1 MNILFLLTNLII
13 LDILLRNMKNL
24 KQLLHKMLI
33 IGFEGQDILKN
44 DKITT
49 QIQNGLGGVIL
60 FDHYIEDKSKAK
72 NIHSFE
78 QLKKLNQSLQ
88 NISDNPL
95 MVCIDQ
101 EGGKVARLKKEKGFR
116 ESPSAK
122 KIASL
127 SHNEA
132 KTAYEDLAFQLQE
145 LNINCNFAP
154 LVDLGI
160 NKDSK
165 IIYGLDR
172 AYGDDTDTVIKYG
185 EIFMDALDKHKI
197 ISVLKHFPGH
207 GSAKGDSHEGFVD
220 ITSSWDEIELSP
232 YKSLLHKTNMIMSAH
247 VFNAK
252 LDEKYPSTLSYNTNT
267 KLLRERLGYDGVLIT
282 DDLQMLAI
290 QKHYTKEKA
299 IELAI
304 NSGADMIMYCNQ
316 LGDDDTNE
324 TVDMMEQLVQ
334 SSKISIDRIKEANI
348 RIDKLFKGIN
358 I

>member
-1 MNILFLLTNLII
+1 ME
-13 LDILLRNMKNL
+13 NL

-33 IGFEGQDILKN
+33 IGFDGHDILKN
-44 DKITT
+44 ETLTT

-60 FDHYIEDKSKAK
+60 FDRYIEDTSKAK

-95 MVCIDQ
+95 MICIDQ
-101 EGGKVARLKKEKGFR
+101 EGGKVARLREQKGFK

-122 KIASL
+122 IITTL
-127 SHNEA
+127 TDDEA
-132 KTAYEDLAFQLQE
+132 KKAYEKLASQLQE

-172 AYGDDTDTVIKYG
+172 AYGDDTEQIVKYG

-220 ITSSWDEIELSP
+220 ITQTWDEIELSP

-252 LDEKYPSTLSYNTNT
+252 LDDKYPSTLSYATNT

-282 DDLQMLAI
+282 DDLQMFAI
-290 QKHYTKEKA
+290 QKHYKKEEA

-304 NSGADMIMYCNQ
+304 NSGADMLMYCNQ
-316 LGDDDTNE
+316 LGDDDTDE
-324 TVDMMEQLVQ
+324 TIDMMTHLVQ
-334 SSKISIDRIKEANI
+334 SGKIPIERIKEANK
-348 RIDKLFKGIN
+348 RIDKLFNRISV
-358 I
+358 